1 MRVLIQRVINSEVII
16 NDVIYASINS
26 GLLIFVGVEERDN
39 DDDIEWLTKKI
50 TQLRIISDDNGL
62 MNRSILDTDGNILII
77 SQFTL
82 HASVKKGN
90 RPSFIKAARPE
101 IAIPLYESFCTSL
114 KDLIGNERVKTGLFG
129 ADMKVKLVNDG
140 PVSIWIDSKNKE

>member
-1 MRVLIQRVINSEVII
+1 MRLLIQRVINAEVII
-16 NDVIYASINS
+16 NNAIYSSINS
-26 GLLIFVGVEERDN
+26 GLLIFVGIEEIDMAE
-39 DDDIEWLTKKI
+39 DIEWLTKKVI
-50 TQLRIISDDNGL
+50 QLRILSDENGL
-62 MNRSILDTDGNILII
+62 MNKSILDSGGNILII

-101 IAIPLYESFCTSL
+101 IAIPLYESFCLSL

>member
-1 MRVLIQRVINSEVII
+1 MRVLIQRVINAEVII
-16 NDVIYASINS
+16 NNAVYSSINS
-26 GLLIFVGVEERDN
+26 GFVIFVGIEERDN
-39 DDDIEWLTKKI
+39 EDDIEWLTKKI
-50 TQLRIISDDNGL
+50 TQLRIISDENGL

-90 RPSFIKAARPE
+90 RPSFIKSAKPE
-101 IAIPLYESFCTSL
+101 IAIPLYDSFCLSF
-114 KDLIGNERVKTGLFG
+114 KDLIGNEKVKTGVFG

-140 PVSIWIDSKNKE
+140 PVTIWIDSKNKE